1 MGKRDRGRGKNGQH
15 FQVIPQDLVVL
26 KGSYTNTSDRTRP
39 NQHVPSIFSNIVKSY
54 LIYFPTTTTHS
65 MCVCTLIPLWVNHVN
80 PVKVKASGP
89 EASLKLMIKERASKI
104 INHGYQPRKDKKRV
118 NCTDINLERTKK
130 RVNCTDDFL
139 TQHLVH
145 QQYLFYIYFLFF
157 FSFLEQKKL

>member
-1 MGKRDRGRGKNGQH
+1 
-15 FQVIPQDLVVL
+15 
-26 KGSYTNTSDRTRP
+26 
-39 NQHVPSIFSNIVKSY
+39 
-54 LIYFPTTTTHS
+54 

-118 NCTDINLERTKK
+118 NCTD
-130 RVNCTDDFL
+130 DFL

-145 QQYLFYIYFLFF
+145 QQYFFYIYFLFF